1 MEIGIIG
8 LGRMGSNMA
17 TRLQD
22 AGHHVIGY
30 DFDQKVIQDAIKI
43 GLQTVNTPKELVDR
57 LGKPRVIWLM
67 LPAGEPTQN
76 VIQLMTEYLQTN
88 DILVDGGNSNYK
100 DTIRMGKSVRDAG
113 FEFVDVGT
121 SGGIWGLSHG
131 YCLMVGGS
139 NQTFEQLTP
148 ILESLSAGKGQGY
161 GHVGPLGSGHFVKMV
176 HNAIEYALMEGYAEG
191 FELLKAKGEFNLDLA
206 QISRIWQSGSVVR
219 SWLLEITQEVLD
231 ENQNLDNIQSY
242 VEDSGEGR
250 WAVEE
255 SLELGIP
262 VPSISLALQ
271 ARFRSRQ
278 PEPFGLK
285 LMAAMRQKF
294 GGHSVRSKPQ

>member
-1 MEIGIIG
+1 MELGMIG

-17 TRLQD
+17 TRLQH
-22 AGHHVIGY
+22 AGHRVVGY
-30 DFDQKVIQDAIKI
+30 DFDPKVILAATKS
-43 GLQTVNTPKELVDR
+43 GLEIVNTPKELADC
-57 LGKPRVIWLM
+57 LEKPRVIWLM
-67 LPAGEPTQN
+67 LPAGKPTQHI
-76 VIQLMTEYLQTN
+76 IQLMTEYLEPD

-100 DTIRMGKSVRDAG
+100 DTIQMGKMVQNAG
-113 FEFVDVGT
+113 MEFVDVGT
-121 SGGIWGLSHG
+121 SGGILGLSHG

-139 NQTFEQLTP
+139 DQTFKQLTP
-148 ILESLSAGKGQGY
+148 ILESLSFGKSQGY
-161 GHVGPLGSGHFVKMV
+161 GHVGPSGSGHFVKMV

-191 FELLKAKGEFNLDLA
+191 FELLKAKSEFNLDLA
-206 QISRIWQSGSVVR
+206 QISRIWQSGSVIR
-219 SWLLEITQEVLD
+219 SWLLEITGDVLN
-231 ENQNLDNIQSY
+231 ENQTLENIQSY

-255 SLELGIP
+255 SIELGVP
-262 VPSISLALQ
+262 VPSIALSLQ

-294 GGHSVRSKPQ
+294 GGHSVRSTSH